1 MEPEMQNTPETGV
14 SDSEPCVFDGVGTK
28 NPTIHVLDSLMGMGK
43 STALINM
50 IKADSIASIVERE
63 AGVPTRRWLVIVPT
77 LNEVDRYAAALS
89 SFGAPFEMPNDTI
102 HGRKM
107 LHLLRMVEEG
117 RNIVATHELF
127 KQLSRAVYAA
137 LEALNYT
144 LVVDEE
150 IEVVRPYELPTNKT
164 NHLFNKGYVY
174 TDQVTRRVQWN
185 SKEHPIS
192 SFPFKTD
199 IPKLCEAG
207 HLVQSKAGLLI
218 VETPA
223 EFLRCFDQVWV
234 ATYMFDGAPM
244 RAYLEAQHFPIR
256 MLTVAK
262 DKRGFHQV
270 VPFGSPEALASEL
283 VVKQELRRLVTVHT
297 GRRNMMGANSH
308 KGSPLTSTWFN
319 SKARQ
324 EPQVITT
331 LANSIAEF
339 FRESGA
345 PAERIAWT
353 AFKGHEERMRV
364 ARLKTDCK
372 PNSDQP
378 QIEKDG
384 TACGFLAF
392 NARATNAYRN
402 VEAMAYPMNVYQ
414 HGDVAAYF
422 NEQDIPT
429 SEDLYAIST
438 LVQWLWRSRIRKE
451 PREAIVVYLPSE
463 RMRGLFLEWLHTDST
478 AAFVKEK
485 MSGAR
490 KALEAARKPDAKG
503 RAWIKPKSAEPG
515 FEQRI
520 LARIAPAASI
530 AA

>member
-1 MEPEMQNTPETGV
+1 MEPETEILTGV
-14 SDSEPCVFDGVGTK
+14 GRK

-50 IKADSIASIVERE
+50 IRVESIASIIDHQ
-63 AGVPTRRWLVIVPT
+63 AKVPTKRWLVIVPT
-77 LNEVDRYAAALS
+77 LAEVDRYVDALS
-89 SFGAPFEMPNDTI
+89 TFGAPFEMPNDTF

-117 RNIVATHELF
+117 RNIVATHALF
-127 KQLSRAVYAA
+127 NQLSKQVYKAI
-137 LEALNYT
+137 EALDYT
-144 LVVDEE
+144 LVIDEE
-150 IEVVRPYELPTNKT
+150 IEVVRPYELNTAKT

-185 SKEHPIS
+185 SAEHPVS

-223 EFLRCFDQVWV
+223 EFLRCFDEVWV

-244 RAYLEAQHFPIR
+244 RAYLEASHFRIE

-262 DKRGFHQV
+262 DHRGKHQV
-270 VPFGSPEALASEL
+270 VPFGSEDALSSEL
-283 VVKQELRRLVTVHT
+283 LVKRELRRLVAVYRGSTR
-297 GRRNMMGANSH
+297 GGADRNRIGANSH

-319 SKARQ
+319 SKAQR
-324 EPQVITT
+324 EPQMLTS

-345 PAERIAWT
+345 KAERIVWT
-353 AFKGHEERMRV
+353 TFKGHEERMRV
-364 ARLKTDCK
+364 KGLKTDCA
-372 PNSDQP
+372 
-378 QIEKDG
+378 EDG
-384 TACGFLAF
+384 KGCGFLPY
-392 NARATNAYRN
+392 NTRATNAYRN
-402 VEAMAYPMNVYQ
+402 VKAMAYPMNVYQ
-414 HGDVAAYF
+414 HGDVRSYF
-422 NEQDIPT
+422 DEQDIPT
-429 SEDLYAIST
+429 SEDLYAVST

-451 PREAIVVYLPSE
+451 PREGITVYLPSE

-478 AAFVKEK
+478 KAFVDEK
-485 MSGAR
+485 MEGAR
-490 KALEAARKPDAKG
+490 KALEASRQPDSKG
-503 RAWIKPKSAEPG
+503 RAWIKPKSAEVG
-515 FEQRI
+515 FEEKI
-520 LARIAPAASI
+520 VARISPPTAI